1 MVVKNPEA
9 WEIGEIEEMTEV
21 EISEEIVVIAEAAAV
36 DITAAVAVQ
45 VDKVV
50 DARAGKAVEEDK
62 LHANKKKSF
71 NRNKTGLIEAI
82 TSNFKPQTS
91 N

>member
-1 MVVKNPEA
+1 
-9 WEIGEIEEMTEV
+9 V
-21 EISEEIVVIAEAAAV
+21 EISEEIVVTAEAAAV

-50 DARAGKAVEEDK
+50 DARADKAVEEDK
-62 LHANKKKSF
+62 LRTNKKKSF

-82 TSNFKPQTS
+82 ASNFKPQTS